1 MQSAESDAYDQT
13 LGELREYIRDLLLEA
28 AGQRLMVPA
37 KILGT
42 DTGEYRTE
50 WYWKNFSKLSKE
62 KQLAWA
68 EKHFAGGIR
77 EPLDVRVY
85 ADGSLMFSDGHHRAK
100 AATLLDEMI
109 PITIS
114 RNQLQ
119 EKSDELWEYWLDL
132 VMQGLHPKW
141 DLNPE
146 GWSIKTLEQA
156 KELTGR

>member
-1 MQSAESDAYDQT
+1 MK
-13 LGELREYIRDLLLEA
+13 LLREYIRSLLLET
-28 AGQRLMVPA
+28 AGQQLMVPA
-37 KILGT
+37 KILDT

-50 WYWKNFSKLSKE
+50 RYWQNFRKLPKE
-62 KQLAWA
+62 EQLAWA

-109 PITIS
+109 PVRIS

-119 EKSDELWEYWLDL
+119 EKSDELWEYWLSL
-132 VMQGLHPKW
+132 IMQGLHPKY

-146 GWSIKTLEQA
+146 GWNIKTLEQA
-156 KELTGR
+156 RELTGR

>member
-1 MQSAESDAYDQT
+1 MWRICGV
-13 LGELREYIRDLLLEA
+13 LVNILREYIRSLLLET
-28 AGQRLMVPA
+28 AGQQLVVPA

-50 WYWKNFSKLSKE
+50 WFWQNFRKLPKKE
-62 KQLAWA
+62 QLAWA
-68 EKHFAGGIR
+68 EKYFAGGIK

-100 AATLLDEMI
+100 SATLLDEMI
-109 PITIS
+109 PLRIS

-119 EKSDELWEYWLDL
+119 EKSDELWEYWLSL
-132 VMQGLHPKW
+132 IMQGLHPKY

-146 GWSIKTLEQA
+146 GWNIKTLEQA
-156 KELTGR
+156 KELAGR